1 MRRERL
7 VVHRLYNKMDGK
19 ERGEDQERIR
29 KNCDDAFNV
38 NNFRLRFY
46 VFNYR
51 VAASLWQ
58 RDETTAKLD
67 EAGLRSNPH
76 SRHFLRSSHYQDRVC
91 VVPARACI
99 RVRAFAY
106 SPFVTSSTLHLADLT
121 IYIPPPLPAP
131 CLERKSPP
139 LFSGTLKSRHFSPW
153 KNAPFGVSFF
163 FFFFFAQ
170 KYLFHWRNG
179 VVSKKGRPLS
189 NRPLSSIVSIL
200 LLLRILRDIR
210 ERNFFRMNW
219 DPILER
225 ISKDDR

>member
-1 MRRERL
+1 MPSTSTIS
-7 VVHRLYNKMDGK
+7 V
-19 ERGEDQERIR
+19 
-29 KNCDDAFNV
+29 
-38 NNFRLRFY
+38 Y
-46 VFNYR
+46 VSTFFNYR

-153 KNAPFGVSFF
+153 KNAPFGVFFF

-210 ERNFFRMNW
+210 ERSFFRMNW

>member
-7 VVHRLYNKMDGK
+7 VVQRLYNKWMEKK
-19 ERGEDQERIR
+19 EGRTKRRIR

-139 LFSGTLKSRHFSPW
+139 LFSGTLKSRHFSP
-153 KNAPFGVSFF
+153 
-163 FFFFFAQ
+163 
-170 KYLFHWRNG
+170 
-179 VVSKKGRPLS
+179 
-189 NRPLSSIVSIL
+189 
-200 LLLRILRDIR
+200 
-210 ERNFFRMNW
+210 
-219 DPILER
+219 
-225 ISKDDR
+225 